1 MDHLL
6 IKCTDTHTTL
16 HTISRTWKLPIL
28 NAQILDV
35 VSKTNNSF
43 FFMINKAGGKKTE
56 LGGPTA

>member
-16 HTISRTWKLPIL
+16 HTIKGHGNFLIL

-56 LGGPTA
+56 LSGPTA